1 MSNKQKIGQIKQLFI
16 SSIKEK
22 KRVSQSTINVD
33 IKGIVSDKYY
43 DTNQERSIL
52 ISTIHAYELMKENNI
67 EATYGQLGENIL
79 VDFNP
84 YDLEEGTQLFI
95 GNTILEITIECTIC
109 NLLTKINNKVPKL
122 LKKDRGVFAKVI
134 QDGTLNIN
142 DSVYIQN

>member
-16 SSIKEK
+16 SSIEEK
-22 KRVSQSTINVD
+22 KRVSLNTIEVD
-33 IKGIVSDKYY
+33 IKGIVNDKYY
-43 DTNQERSIL
+43 NTNQERSIL
-52 ISTIHAYELMKENNI
+52 ISPIHAYELMKEKNI

-95 GNTILEITIECTIC
+95 GNTILQITIECTIC

-134 QDGTLNIN
+134 QEGTLNIN
-142 DSVYIQN
+142 DSVSIQN

>member
-52 ISTIHAYELMKENNI
+52 ISPIHAYELMKEKNI

-79 VDFNP
+79 VDVNP

-142 DSVYIQN
+142 DSVCIQN

>member
-1 MSNKQKIGQIKQLFI
+1 MSNKQKIGHLKQLFI
-16 SSIKEK
+16 SSIEEK
-22 KRVSQSTINVD
+22 KRVSKNSINVD
-33 IKGIVSDKYY
+33 AKGIIQDKYY
-43 DTNQERSIL
+43 NTDQDRSIL
-52 ISTIHAYELMKENNI
+52 LSPIHAYELMKEKNI

-95 GNTILEITIECTIC
+95 GDTILQITIECTIC

-134 QDGTLNIN
+134 QEGTLNIN
-142 DSVYIQN
+142 DSVSIQN

>member
-16 SSIKEK
+16 SSIEEK
-22 KRVSQSTINVD
+22 KRVSLNTIEVD
-33 IKGIVSDKYY
+33 IKGIVNDKYY
-43 DTNQERSIL
+43 NTNQERSIL
-52 ISTIHAYELMKENNI
+52 ISPIHAYELMKEKNI
-67 EATYGQLGENIL
+67 EATYGQLGENLL

-95 GNTILEITIECTIC
+95 GNTILQITIECTIC

-134 QDGTLNIN
+134 QEGTLNIN
-142 DSVYIQN
+142 DSVSIQN